1 MKKTVS
7 LDCAMIKAAR
17 RQKAFGDGRSFRD
30 SKFAKFMQDGNMVTG
45 KMVCVWHT
53 GDGVKYGWKSDASM
67 LGDAKHYGVHMIHV
81 AD

>member
-7 LDCAMIKAAR
+7 LDHAMHKAAR

-45 KMVCVWHT
+45 KMACVWRT

>member
-7 LDCAMIKAAR
+7 LDSAMLKAAR
-17 RQKAFGDGRSFRD
+17 RQKAFGDGRSLRD

-45 KMVCVWHT
+45 KMACVWRT
-53 GDGVKYGWKSDASM
+53 GDGAKYGWKSDASM

>member
-30 SKFAKFMQDGNMVTG
+30 SKFAKFM
-45 KMVCVWHT
+45 
-53 GDGVKYGWKSDASM
+53 